1 MKSVLCL
8 LDQRGAVREKQNI
21 RDIPP
26 AAQHIGK
33 AGCSARFTGAG
44 RHDEQTAPV
53 SLRDIAAY
61 GADRLFLIIAVGDFI
76 VDLDGIEVFA
86 LRAAI

>member
-1 MKSVLCL
+1 MEIILCL
-8 LDQRGAVREKQNI
+8 LDERGAVCEKQNI

-33 AGCSARFTGAG
+33 AGCGACFTGAG
-44 RHDEQTAPV
+44 RHDKQTAPV

-76 VDLDGIEVFA
+76 VNLNGIEVFA